1 MIIWLSS
8 YPKSGNTWVRSII
21 SSILY
26 SQDGKHSFKNMEMI
40 EQYPIRKQFTGLIS
54 NFHSINEIKKNWI
67 SSQERINIDGKIKF
81 FKTHHVNCTIDND
94 PFTNNSNTT
103 GVIYIVRDP
112 RNVITSLKYHFSIE
126 NYDIAKKMLF
136 SNDQAIGT
144 KLNNNSSERNFL
156 TLIGSWGAHY
166 NSWKNTKKNFLLI
179 RYEDLLVNP
188 KNEIEKILLYL
199 KNFFKINIDQKKINN
214 VLNTTSFDNL
224 KKMENMGLFKEGIND
239 KITGNNKKFF
249 NLGPNNDWN
258 KVLDGSLAEE
268 IVNKFQ
274 KEMKELKYI

>member
-26 SQDGKHSFKNMEMI
+26 SQDGIHSFKNMEMI

-136 SNDQAIGT
+136 YNDQAIGN
-144 KLNNNSSERNFL
+144 KLNNNSTKNIVRAFL
-156 TLIGSWGAHY
+156 NMI
-166 NSWKNTKKNFLLI
+166 KNTPEIKSK
-179 RYEDLLVNP
+179 DLD
-188 KNEIEKILLYL
+188 E
-199 KNFFKINIDQKKINN
+199 DQKTKMMSLSG
-214 VLNTTSFDNL
+214 VKQYPMRVKCATLAWHTLTSAMDGKKKEVNTES
-224 KKMENMGLFKEGIND
+224 
-239 KITGNNKKFF
+239 IT
-249 NLGPNNDWN
+249 
-258 KVLDGSLAEE
+258 
-268 IVNKFQ
+268 Q
-274 KEMKELKYI
+274 

>member
-249 NLGPNNDWN
+249 NLGPNNDWK

>member
-144 KLNNNSSERNFL
+144 KLNDNSSERNFL

-249 NLGPNNDWN
+249 NLGPNNDWK